1 MAIRL
6 ILLTSL
12 ASAALLA
19 SAIAAHADYVV
30 LRSGAR
36 LNVTG
41 YEILGDKYR
50 IHLKGGVVEGSVDD
64 IVVIEPEEIFEP
76 LPEPLS
82 EKTPFQKIIRAAA
95 ERYGV
100 NADLIHCVIAVE
112 SNFNP
117 KAVSPKKARGLMQ
130 LLPQTAAQLGVK
142 DIFDPEQNVD
152 GGTRYLRDLLKKYST
167 LTLALA
173 AYNAGPQRVDQYGR
187 HVPPYLE
194 TMKYVQRIAKSYAK
208 IKADAEQQRLKTSA
222 SWAAWRAP
230 NTKTA
235 SEERFASRVLHR
247 VTTWGS
253 YRSFE
258 LWIRRRLQG
267 RVLWCAGIR
276 RILRLAGGWIVA
288 LGRRRIGINRPR
300 SNGSNTTRYNRYLPG
315 NIASSAGDGVERGI
329 PDEFKQA
336 IVRGFVI
343 PQDRFLIDLASHA
356 DDVSAHNCLRLI
368 CRGNIVRRARLI
380 VGALSGTTRV
390 STRI

>member
-1 MAIRL
+1 MAIRH
-6 ILLTSL
+6 ILMTGL

-19 SAIAAHADYVV
+19 SAVAARADYVV

-50 IHLKGGVVEGSVDD
+50 LHLKGGVAEVSVDD
-64 IVVIEPEEIFEP
+64 IVGLEPE
-76 LPEPLS
+76 
-82 EKTPFQKIIRAAA
+82 

-100 NADLIHCVIAVE
+100 DADLIHCVIAVE

-117 KAVSPKKARGLMQ
+117 KAVSPKNARGLMQ

-152 GGTRYLRDLLKKYST
+152 GGTRYLRDLLKKYSN

-222 SWAAWRAP
+222 S
-230 NTKTA
+230 
-235 SEERFASRVLHR
+235 
-247 VTTWGS
+247 
-253 YRSFE
+253 
-258 LWIRRRLQG
+258 
-267 RVLWCAGIR
+267 
-276 RILRLAGGWIVA
+276 
-288 LGRRRIGINRPR
+288 
-300 SNGSNTTRYNRYLPG
+300 
-315 NIASSAGDGVERGI
+315 
-329 PDEFKQA
+329 
-336 IVRGFVI
+336 
-343 PQDRFLIDLASHA
+343 
-356 DDVSAHNCLRLI
+356 
-368 CRGNIVRRARLI
+368 
-380 VGALSGTTRV
+380 
-390 STRI
+390 